1 LRSQQWWDNS
11 ANAEMTALY
20 LERYLNFGLTRGE
33 LRSGRP
39 IIGIAQTGSDLVPC
53 NRHHLQLADRI
64 RAGVRDAGGI
74 ALEFPVHPLQETGK
88 RPTAALDRNL
98 AYLGLVEVLYGYPL
112 DGVVLT
118 TGCDKT
124 TPACLMAAATT
135 NLPAIVLSGG
145 PMLNGYVDGHLAGS
159 GLIIWQSRRLLAAG
173 QIDYDEFMDRVA
185 RSAPSVGHCNTM
197 GTALSMNSIA
207 EALGMSLPGCAA
219 IPAPYRERAQIA
231 YDTGYHAVHLVR
243 ENLTPR
249 AIMTRDAFENAIM
262 VASAIAG
269 STNCPIHVNA
279 IARHV
284 GVELTN
290 DDWERVGG
298 DIPILANCAPAGEYL
313 GEDFYRAGGVPA
325 IMHSLLDAGR
335 LHANAVT
342 ANGRTVAENVA
353 GTASSN
359 EDVIAAYD
367 KPFGSRGGVLVL
379 HGNLFE
385 SGMMK
390 MSAITDD
397 LRARYFTSPVVT
409 WRAIVFDSPE
419 DYHQRIN
426 DPDLEID
433 EDCIL
438 VVRNAGNIGY
448 PGSAEVVN
456 MQPPI
461 NLIMRGVDAIPTLG
475 DGRQSGTA
483 DVPSI
488 LNLSPEAAVGGNL
501 AILRTGDQITLDVTR
516 HRLDVAITDEEIA
529 ARWREYTAPALT
541 NQTPWQELFRA
552 HTGQMDTGSCL
563 EFAVAYQDIIGT
575 KGLPR
580 DSH

>member
-1 LRSQQWWDNS
+1 
-11 ANAEMTALY
+11 MTALY
-20 LERYLNFGLTRGE
+20 LERYLNFGLTPGE
-33 LRSGRP
+33 LQSGRP

-53 NRHHLQLADRI
+53 NRHHLQLAERV

-74 ALEFPVHPLQETGK
+74 PLEFPVHPLQETGK

-124 TPACLMAAATT
+124 TPACLMAAATV

-145 PMLNGYVDGHLAGS
+145 PMLNGYVDGQRAGS

-173 QIDYDEFMDRVA
+173 KIDYAEFMDRVS
-185 RSAPSVGHCNTM
+185 RSAPSAGHCNTM

-207 EALGMSLPGCAA
+207 EALGMALPGCAA

-231 YDTGYHAVHLVR
+231 YDTGHRAVGLVR

-249 AIMTRDAFENAIM
+249 AIMTREAFENAIV

-279 IARHV
+279 MARHV
-284 GVELTN
+284 GVEVTN
-290 DDWERVGG
+290 IDWERVGG
-298 DIPILANCAPAGEYL
+298 SVPILVNCAPAGEYL
-313 GEDFYRAGGVPA
+313 GEDFYHAGGVPA
-325 IMHSLLDAGR
+325 VMHELLAADR
-335 LHANAVT
+335 LHADAMTVT
-342 ANGRTVAENVA
+342 GDTVGHNVA
-353 GTASSN
+353 DTASTNRS
-359 EDVIAAYD
+359 VIAEYG
-367 KPFGSRGGVLVL
+367 KPFGPRGGVLVL
-379 HGNLFE
+379 HGNLFT

-390 MSAITDD
+390 MSVVTED
-397 LRARYFTSPVVT
+397 LWSRYLGSPVLS

-419 DYHQRIN
+419 DYHQRID
-426 DPDLEID
+426 DPALNID
-433 EDCIL
+433 EDCML
-438 VVRNAGNIGY
+438 VVRNSGNIAY

-456 MQPPI
+456 MQPPTA
-461 NLIMRGVDAIPTLG
+461 LIMRGIDALPTMG

-488 LNLSPEAAVGGNL
+488 LNLSPEAAGGRQHRHPAQRRPDNPGYPQPPPRRR
-501 AILRTGDQITLDVTR
+501 ADRRGDRRAMERT
-516 HRLDVAITDEEIA
+516 H
-529 ARWREYTAPALT
+529 P
-541 NQTPWQELFRA
+541 
-552 HTGQMDTGSCL
+552 
-563 EFAVAYQDIIGT
+563 AVADQPDAMAGAVPHPHRPD
-575 KGLPR
+575 GHRQLPR
-580 DSH
+580 LRHCLPGHRPHEGDTP